1 MSRNNNHWIANSN
14 VCEERLVSL
23 CSAGELTSIC
33 ALHRSSYLIFP
44 LIVSISAVKDSEM
57 AEREHHTNIW
67 IRVPKIQSYVNNFA
81 HLEFPIERL
90 NEVTKKL
97 VEPCSSD
104 AYVLVNHPGL
114 TLEDLQDPSSF
125 TFLRTYMLMSST
137 LGAIPRAEKPI
148 DFEKLEMFANSR
160 CGVLSVEVNGL
171 QEAPT
176 YIDTRTR
183 FIKVNL
189 PRLPDDPMMRKEA
202 LLAAGK

>member
-1 MSRNNNHWIANSN
+1 
-14 VCEERLVSL
+14 
-23 CSAGELTSIC
+23 
-33 ALHRSSYLIFP
+33 
-44 LIVSISAVKDSEM
+44 
-57 AEREHHTNIW
+57 
-67 IRVPKIQSYVNNFA
+67 
-81 HLEFPIERL
+81 
-90 NEVTKKL
+90 
-97 VEPCSSD
+97 
-104 AYVLVNHPGL
+104 
-114 TLEDLQDPSSF
+114 
-125 TFLRTYMLMSST
+125 MLMSST